1 MRGYLRAPIPR
12 PLSFLTISRPRDI
25 PVSCLGD
32 LMETFLQDLKYAV
45 RMLVKKPG
53 FTLVAVLS
61 LTLGIGA
68 NTTIFTIV
76 KAVFMH
82 VVPVSGPDRVITV
95 FSSASSRGGT
105 QQQFLPIS
113 YFNAR
118 DYREKNDVFS

>member
-1 MRGYLRAPIPR
+1 M
-12 PLSFLTISRPRDI
+12 D
-25 PVSCLGD
+25 
-32 LMETFLQDLKYAV
+32 TFLQDLKFAA

-76 KAVFMH
+76 KAVFLH
-82 VVPVSGPDRVITV
+82 VVPVSNADSVITV

-113 YFNAR
+113 YLNAR
-118 DYREKNDVFS
+118 DYREKNDVFPVCLS